1 MIITLSDKMYR
12 ISKMMAYNA
21 KEYLDSKDESL
32 LYKCINIKT
41 DDGWL
46 NLSEPEIIDSNVE
59 TWMDLSALLDAAIS
73 HNFGFL
79 ETRRFRRLPD
89 SGVSSASP
97 FHCDP
102 LFHALV
108 SNKYASLTELKNNLT
123 LEDAFDL
130 LDSLTTTK
138 LNEYYA
144 VQASKRG

>member
-1 MIITLSDKMYR
+1 MTIILSDRTYR
-12 ISKMMAYNA
+12 ITKMKAYSA

-32 LYKCINIKT
+32 LYKCISVKT
-41 DDGWL
+41 SDGWVI
-46 NLSEPEIIDSNVE
+46 LSEPEMIDRHVA
-59 TWMDLSALLDAAIS
+59 TWMDLSALLDSTIDY
-73 HNFGFL
+73 NFGFL

-89 SGVSSASP
+89 SGISSASP

-108 SNKYASLTELKNNLT
+108 SNKYASLTELKESLT

-130 LDSLTTTK
+130 LDSLTATK

-144 VQASKRG
+144 LQASKRT